1 MRVVEPFDS
10 HQYAPY
16 VALGLDVSPLLKAK
30 VAGHGIGRAIVLM
43 SGERPIE
50 DAVFEHLI
58 LSEFG
63 SLKAFL
69 ETENLVE
76 KTVVNTFVR
85 RLVKAGCFETELR
98 AAALDYDGNLSQA
111 LGFAED
117 DPLRVYGGA
126 LGEYLMHGDL
136 TSPNTG
142 AGNGNLAQIEA
153 MLRRAEE
160 DYQASRILQLAQ
172 DLSETDK
179 QYFYREIVQKKLLE
193 LWPQVQLEHCLYMLT
208 EMQDYLK

>member
-10 HQYAPY
+10 QLYAPY
-16 VALGLDVSPLLKAK
+16 VALGLDVSQLLKAK
-30 VAGHGIGRAIVLM
+30 VAGHGIGRAIVMM
-43 SGERPIE
+43 SETSVADTIFER
-50 DAVFEHLI
+50 LI

-69 ETENLVE
+69 EAENLIE
-76 KTVVNTFVR
+76 KTVVCELVR
-85 RLVKAGCFETELR
+85 RLVKAGCFEAELQV
-98 AAALDYDGNLSQA
+98 AAMDYDGNLSQA
-111 LGFAED
+111 LGYAD

-126 LGEYLMHGDL
+126 LGEYLLTSEL

-142 AGNGNLAQIEA
+142 SGNGNLAQIEV
-153 MLRRAEE
+153 LLHRAEE
-160 DYQASRILQLAQ
+160 EWQASRILKLAQ
-172 DLSETDK
+172 DLSEKDK
-179 QYFYREIVQKKLLE
+179 RYFYREIIQKKLLE

>member
-10 HQYAPY
+10 QLYAPY
-16 VALGLDVSPLLKAK
+16 VALGLDVSQLLKAK
-30 VAGHGIGRAIVLM
+30 VAGHGIGRAIVMM
-43 SGERPIE
+43 SETSVADTIFER
-50 DAVFEHLI
+50 LI

-69 ETENLVE
+69 EAENLIE
-76 KTVVNTFVR
+76 KTVVCELVR
-85 RLVKAGCFETELR
+85 RLVKAGCFEAELQV
-98 AAALDYDGNLSQA
+98 AAMDYDGNLSQA
-111 LGFAED
+111 LGYAD

-126 LGEYLMHGDL
+126 LGEYLLTSEL

-142 AGNGNLAQIEA
+142 SGNGNLAQIEV
-153 MLRRAEE
+153 LLHRAEE
-160 DYQASRILQLAQ
+160 EWQASRILKLAQ
-172 DLSETDK
+172 DLSEKDK
-179 QYFYREIVQKKLLE
+179 RYFYREIVQKKLLE

>member
-16 VALGLDVSPLLKAK
+16 AALGLDVSHLIKAK
-30 VAGHGIGRAIVLM
+30 VAGHGIGKAIVAM
-43 SGERPIE
+43 SSEQSIEAPIFER
-50 DAVFEHLI
+50 LI

-63 SLKAFL
+63 SLQAFL

-76 KTVVNTFVR
+76 KTIVCELVR
-85 RLVKAGCFETELR
+85 DLVKAGCFEAELQ
-98 AAALDYDGNLSQA
+98 AAAMDYDGNLSQA
-111 LGFAED
+111 LGYID

-126 LGEYLMHGDL
+126 LGEYLLKSDL

-160 DYQASRILQLAQ
+160 EWQASRVLQLAQ
-172 DLSETDK
+172 DLSEKDK
-179 QYFYREIVQKKLLE
+179 QYFYREIVQKKLLAM
-193 LWPQVQLEHCLYMLT
+193 WPTVQLEHCLYMLS
-208 EMQDYLK
+208 ELEERLE

>member
-10 HQYAPY
+10 QLYAPY
-16 VALGLDVSPLLKAK
+16 VALGLDVSRLIKAK
-30 VAGHGIGRAIVLM
+30 VAGHGIGQAIVMM
-43 SGERPIE
+43 SEAQSVADVIFER
-50 DAVFEHLI
+50 LI

-76 KTVVNTFVR
+76 KTVVCTLAQ
-85 RLVKAGCFETELR
+85 RLVKAGCFEAELR

-111 LGFAED
+111 LGYAED

-126 LGEYLMHGDL
+126 LGEYLLTSEL

-142 AGNGNLAQIEA
+142 SGNGNLAQIEV
-153 MLRRAEE
+153 MLHRAEE
-160 DYQASRILQLAQ
+160 AWQASRILGLAQ
-172 DLSETDK
+172 DLPEKDK
-179 QYFYREIVQKKLLE
+179 RYFYREIVKKKLLE
-193 LWPQVQLEHCLYMLT
+193 LWPQVQLEHCLYMLS
-208 EMQDYLK
+208 ELEEHLE